1 MTNMIWNTDE
11 EFTCGIDPGES
22 GTIIFGT
29 KDRRMIMFDCSDY
42 YSDKGLLGFSLALRY
57 SRIQGK
63 HIWMEDVH
71 GIPGQKGSSNFDQN
85 IGLIKGVM
93 VAHGIQFQLVSP
105 QKWQLGLGL
114 GGGKLEYKD
123 RKQMQCEEAT
133 KLFPTFQR
141 GGKKVISKK
150 YADALLILEYGYRQR
165 YGDPI
170 KGVEL

>member
-1 MTNMIWNTDE
+1 MTDMIWNTDE

-22 GTIIFGT
+22 GVIIFGT
-29 KDRRMIMFDCSDY
+29 KDRRIITFDCSDY

-57 SRIQGK
+57 SRIQGR
-63 HIWMEDVH
+63 HIYMENVH
-71 GIPGQKGSSNFDQN
+71 GIPGQKGSGSFDQN
-85 IGLIKGVM
+85 IGLIKGIM
-93 VAHGIQFQLVSP
+93 IAHGIQFQLVTP

-114 GGGKLEYKD
+114 GGSGLEYEG
-123 RKQMQCEEAT
+123 RKKLLQEAAT

-150 YADALLILEYGYRQR
+150 YADALLILEYGYRSR